1 MSERPPSI
9 SIHAT
14 TIDAKARER
23 DELKARVAAFEAK
36 RGNRIQVLPTQLGL
50 RPEPTYRQLNDAMAA
65 SATAA
70 AGKRRRRPP
79 AAQ

>member
-1 MSERPPSI
+1 MKEKLPPI
-9 SIHAT
+9 SIHLASVR
-14 TIDAKARER
+14 AKDRER
-23 DELKARVAAFEAK
+23 EEIQAQMAAFQAK

-70 AGKRRRRPP
+70 AGKRRRRPA